1 MQGIQKMIFIISGL
15 QVSILQLV
23 VQLVT
28 LFFIIRT
35 NKKDK

>member
-1 MQGIQKMIFIISGL
+1 MQGIQKMIFLITDL

-28 LFFIIRT
+28 LIFIIRSS
-35 NKKDK
+35 NKDK